1 MHSFQLCS
9 RAAIAPPAF
18 ALLLPA
24 GASAQATPTELP
36 HAVITPARIEQ
47 SIDDA
52 LPATT
57 VITRAD
63 IERWQLSDFVSALGR
78 QAGIEFAQTGGQ
90 GGAASLFVRGAN
102 SSQVLVLV
110 DGIRLNAAAAGAASV
125 GGIAL
130 DTIDRIEITRGNLS
144 SLYGSAAVGG
154 VVQIFTRSGQQPG
167 ATFSIEAGSGRSL
180 NGAAGAGF
188 DVGGARIGGSLA
200 YRGGEQISAID
211 AARVVTGPFAP
222 GANSDLDGNRN
233 ASASLGGS
241 YRTAAGTLV
250 AANAW
255 MSRNDTDFDSTSD
268 GPTATHDERST
279 LTAWNALVRSLLTET
294 WQSQLQLGSARDRSR
309 NESSN
314 PFSFNNGEFESDNQQ
329 ASWSNEVRVSE
340 GVKAQLGVE
349 YLQQTGASTAFDPS
363 FSNVLTEFERSVGS
377 AWFGVNGSGGPQQVQ
392 LNVRHDRYSDVG
404 SATTGLISYGYRM
417 TSEWRAV
424 AQISNAFR
432 APSFSD
438 LYYPFFGNAA
448 LTPEKSRSAELGL
461 HYAVGVTSMRAAL
474 YRTDTRDLIV
484 FDPASMQ
491 AQNIQ
496 RARVTGGE
504 LTAATRWEAWHLG
517 ANLSVLRAIDEATDE
532 RLLRRA
538 PYVLNASLAYDPGAW
553 RAGLEVS
560 HAGPRDDLDI
570 NTFERIELD
579 AYTLLRAVA
588 AWRISPAVTLR
599 FRIENLSDE
608 KYETVSGYNV
618 PPRSAFVGVDLALK

>member
-1 MHSFQLCS
+1 MNHFLKTQ
-9 RAAIAPPAF
+9 RAGSALALAFVHGFAF
-18 ALLLPA
+18 AQTA
-24 GASAQATPTELP
+24 ELP
-36 HAVITPARIEQ
+36 QAVITPARIEQ
-47 SIDDA
+47 SLDDA

-78 QAGIEFAQTGGQ
+78 QPGVEFAQAGGP
-90 GGAASLFVRGAN
+90 GSAASLFVRGAN

-110 DGIRLNAAAAGAASV
+110 DGIRMNAAVGGAASI

-167 ATFSIEAGSGRSL
+167 ASFSIEAGSGRTL
-180 NGAAGAGF
+180 NGTAGAGV
-188 DVGGARIGGSLA
+188 DVGGARIGASLG
-200 YRGGEQISAID
+200 YRGTEQISAID
-211 AARVVTGPFAP
+211 AARVATGAFAA
-222 GANSDLDGNRN
+222 GANPDLDGNRN

-241 YRTAAGTLV
+241 YRTAGGTLV
-250 AANAW
+250 AASAW

-279 LTAWNALVRSLLTET
+279 LAAWNALVRTPLTAT
-294 WQSQLQLGSARDRSR
+294 WQSQLQLGSTRDRSR

-314 PFSFNNGEFESDNQQ
+314 PFSFNNGDFESDNQQ
-329 ASWSNEVRVSE
+329 ASWSNEVKVTE
-340 GVKAQLGVE
+340 TVKAQLGVE
-349 YLQQTGASTAFDPS
+349 YLRQNGESTAFDPT
-363 FSNVLTEFERSVGS
+363 FGNALTGFERSVGS

-404 SATTGLISYGYRM
+404 SATTGLIAYGHKL
-417 TSEWRAV
+417 TNEWRAV
-424 AQISNAFR
+424 AQASNAFR

-438 LYYPFFGNAA
+438 LYFPFFGNPA
-448 LTPEKSRSAELGL
+448 LAPEKSRSAELGL
-461 HYAVGVTSMRAAL
+461 HYFAGTTSMRAAL

-504 LTAATRWEAWHLG
+504 LTGTAGWSAWQVG

-560 HAGPRDDLDI
+560 HVGPRDDLDI
-570 NTFERIELD
+570 NTFQRIELD

-588 AWRISPAVTLR
+588 AWRILPALTLR
-599 FRIENLSDE
+599 FRIENLTDE

-618 PPRSAFVGVDLALK
+618 QPRSAFVGVDLALK